1 MPEPDRVTTRE
12 FYDKLTAVELRLMKR
27 LDDVRV
33 DIRDLQISKATLEG
47 KADQKAV
54 YWVYFISSVG
64 TILAVISLVI
74 R

>member
-54 YWVYFISSVG
+54 YWAYFISSVG